1 MSSYITILIILS
13 ICVIILALLLSYFTE
28 VDEYFENNVEVSSL
42 NKDNIQ
48 SVTNNNENYTII
60 RDKLVKG
67 VRLQGTHVINDMSIT
82 FDEYGRP
89 IGQIMSVEKSKKIC
103 DGLGDKC
110 AGFIIQGNNDKSI
123 ANYFISIVQ
132 QGFEKPNVDE
142 NTHTEYKTYTSYIK
156 NTDQ

>member
-13 ICVIILALLLSYFTE
+13 ISVIFLALLLSYFTKVE
-28 VDEYFENNVEVSSL
+28 EYFENNVDVSGL

-48 SVTNNNENYTII
+48 SVTNDNDNYTII

-67 VRLQGTHVINDMSIT
+67 ERLQGTHVINDMSIT

-103 DGLGDKC
+103 DILGDKC

-132 QGFEKPNVDE
+132 QGFEQPNNDE

-156 NTDQ
+156 NLSQ